1 MAISWPISTQIGPRK
16 WLDARGALDNLK
28 PPGGFVWGA
37 IFVHGTPHT
46 WLLPTHPEVSAAM
59 GGRLGW
65 EGGGGGGAQPHPSIH
80 GNERV

>member
-16 WLDARGALDNLK
+16 WLDARGGLDNLK
-28 PPGGFVWGA
+28 PPGGFVWGS

-65 EGGGGGGAQPHPSIH
+65 GGGGEGGA
-80 GNERV
+80 